1 MKRRTFI
8 KTAGLTTLSACVRG
22 PIGHVL
28 PAQAAESRP
37 PSSRPLLGRRILTFN
52 SVIRTRWPNAECL
65 TQGDFGNLWR
75 RHHPD
80 NAQLDYRFV
89 QRGTG
94 VGCSD
99 ANLEIRWFM
108 NRQFRLA
115 LLRDCEQSSPETVI
129 DFTRYDRPAHEPQDL
144 GRNWSLLGRI
154 NQKQTRPQDQPCTL
168 TALPEDDRTLIR
180 SVIPDLGA

>member
-1 MKRRTFI
+1 MLSC
-8 KTAGLTTLSACVRG
+8 TAAHFDAGYKLNQWAWVTNCWEISLVPQVKNLPVLTRWLEG
-22 PIGHVL
+22 
-28 PAQAAESRP
+28 
-37 PSSRPLLGRRILTFN
+37 
-52 SVIRTRWPNAECL
+52 IRTRWPNAECL

-80 NAQLDYRFV
+80 NAHLNYRFV

-99 ANLEIRWFM
+99 GNLEIRWFM

-115 LLRDCEQSSPETVI
+115 LLRDWEKSSPETVI
-129 DFTRYDRPAHEPQDL
+129 DFTRYDLPAREPQDL

-154 NQKQTRPQDQPCTL
+154 NQKQTRPQDQPCAL
-168 TALPEDDRTLIR
+168 TALPDDDRALIR
-180 SVIPDLGA
+180 SVLPELGA